1 MKPSSGLYK
10 NTSGIKALK
19 KNNKEN
25 IVKSINKN
33 KVNKIPEKVSQIDH
47 IFREDEGHLTFSEKN
62 VKIISKLINN
72 EKNITLE
79 KDKNGNTWYSKTNED
94 GSQIWGKVH
103 NGTLSNGGINK
114 TPRPLDKDPGYDK
127 NPFKKK
133 E

>member
-1 MKPSSGLYK
+1 M
-10 NTSGIKALK
+10 
-19 KNNKEN
+19 
-25 IVKSINKN
+25 
-33 KVNKIPEKVSQIDH
+33 H

-72 EKNITLE
+72 DKNITLE

-94 GSQIWGKVH
+94 GSQIWEKVH

-114 TPRPLDKDPGYDK
+114 THRPLDKDTGYDK

-133 E
+133 K

>member
-10 NTSGIKALK
+10 NTSGTKALK
-19 KNNKEN
+19 QNNKEN

-72 EKNITLE
+72 DKNITLE

-94 GSQIWGKVH
+94 GSQIWEKVH
-103 NGTLSNGGINK
+103 NGTLSNSGINK
-114 TPRPLDKDPGYDK
+114 TLDY
-127 NPFKKK
+127 
-133 E
+133 